1 MSRIFKAPKRHPV
14 GDKNSNTRIFLAGS
28 IDMGK
33 AVNWQDQVTNALLD
47 YDVDIYNPRR
57 DDWDST
63 WEQKIDNPKFNE
75 QVTWEL
81 DNIENAD
88 IVVFY
93 FDPSGPAPITLMELG
108 ISAARQGLAAVA
120 HLIVCC
126 PEGYFRKGNVD
137 ILCQR
142 YDISQV
148 PDLESLIAQLKEDL
162 ERWYV

>member
-1 MSRIFKAPKRHPV
+1 MARILKAPNRLPV
-14 GDKNSNTRIFLAGS
+14 GSKHNTRIFLAGS

-33 AVNWQDQVTNALLD
+33 AVNWQDKVTNSLLE

-57 DDWDST
+57 DDWDSS
-63 WEQKIDNPKFNE
+63 WVQSIDNPKFKE

-81 DNIENAD
+81 NNLDSAD

-108 ISAARQGLAAVA
+108 LVAARSQDDLLV
-120 HLIVCC
+120 IVCC
-126 PEGYFRKGNVD
+126 PEGYYRKGNVD
-137 ILCQR
+137 VLCDL
-142 YDISQV
+142 YEITQV
-148 PDLESLIAQLKEDL
+148 NSLEELITELKETI